1 MPNFLGRGLA
11 FPVQLNDRDRF
22 SMVEGD
28 ADIRQA
34 IYIIINTIPGER
46 VLRPNFGCEIHSL
59 IFSPANSETAS
70 LAERYVREALALW
83 EPRIDLIDITVTP
96 GATERGEMLEGAVH
110 GFGRRAGCFE
120 RLAPGRGEDHHPG
133 PAATRRPQQFAV
145 EVDHRLEERAGA
157 DQRYRSGHTVS
168 LPR

>member
-1 MPNFLGRGLA
+1 MPNFLGRGIA

-59 IFSPANSETAS
+59 IFSPANNETAN
-70 LAERYVREALALW
+70 LAERYVTDALTLW
-83 EPRIDLIDITVTP
+83 EPRINLIEVAVTP
-96 GATERGEMLEGAVH
+96 GATERGELLIEISYT
-110 GFGRRAGCFE
+110 
-120 RLAPGRGEDHHPG
+120 PKGEHDPRSLVF
-133 PAATRRPQQFAV
+133 PYYLLPDAV
-145 EVDHRLEERAGA
+145 EEGEA
-157 DQRYRSGHTVS
+157 
-168 LPR
+168 